1 MVADA
6 MICSN
11 IMSFYTIIFTLPF
24 TSVRTVSGAL
34 FFLCFYLSTTTV
46 ELLIF
51 KNMFCANGF
60 CNLFIVIVVVCWMN
74 YYSQIMVFVIMITM
88 ITDDSYACIDK
99 SK

>member
-46 ELLIF
+46 ATHLQKYVLCEWFLQFIYSYCCCLLDELLF
-51 KNMFCANGF
+51 TNNG
-60 CNLFIVIVVVCWMN
+60 VC
-74 YYSQIMVFVIMITM
+74 YY
-88 ITDDSYACIDK
+88 DHYDN
-99 SK
+99 